1 MENLKSDDRS
11 SRPKRNKPPLRVRK
25 TGKTS
30 RREFLRS
37 AAALAVAH
45 PIITLVQKG
54 EAKRGV
60 RPVLV
65 YVGSY
70 SSPQGPEG
78 AVGHGQGIYL
88 LEMDPANGALR
99 QRDVFPNNANPA
111 WLAFDPSRTHL
122 YSANEISNYQGAASG
137 SVSAYSIDRT
147 TGGLTLLNT
156 ISSEGAGPAHVSVHP
171 SGKYVFVAN
180 YHGGTVAV
188 LPVRPDG
195 ELGAATDIK
204 HDTGTIGPSRA
215 TSAPPGSFAISGH
228 DKPHAHMVQAD
239 AAGKF
244 VFATDLGLDQIL
256 IWKFD
261 VDTGKLSPA
270 PQESVVLPPGDGPR
284 HFAFHP
290 NGRWFYSLQ
299 EEASTLVTFDYDSA
313 TGKLSP
319 KQTISTLP
327 KRFTGTNFTSEVLI
341 SPDARFLYAANRL
354 HDSIA
359 CFSIGGGGLLTFVGE
374 EWTRDDY
381 PRSFNIDPAGNY
393 LFSCNQRADAITA
406 YRVHRQTGALSFLGQ
421 YTPIGT
427 PAAIL
432 FLT

>member
-1 MENLKSDDRS
+1 MKRTKTNYRDSAQKH
-11 SRPKRNKPPLRVRK
+11 SRLLLRVREVR
-25 TGKTS
+25 KTS

-37 AAALAVAH
+37 AAAIAAAH
-45 PIITLVQKG
+45 PVFVLLQKG
-54 EAKRGV
+54 EAKRSFRGV
-60 RPVLV
+60 LA
-65 YVGSY
+65 YIGSY

-78 AVGHGQGIYL
+78 AAGHGQGIYL
-88 LEMDPANGALR
+88 LEMDPATGALQ
-99 QRDVFPNNANPA
+99 QRDVFPNDANPS

-137 SVSAYSIDRT
+137 SVSAYSIDRS
-147 TGGLTLLNT
+147 TGRLILLNT
-156 ISSEGAGPAHVSVHP
+156 VSSEGAGPAHLSVHP

-188 LPVRPDG
+188 LPVHTNG

-204 HDTGTIGPSRA
+204 HDTGTIGPARA

-244 VFATDLGLDQIL
+244 VFASDLGFDQIL
-256 IWKFD
+256 IWKFE
-261 VDTGKLSPA
+261 VDTGKLSPT
-270 PQESVVLPPGDGPR
+270 PQASVALPPGDGPR

-299 EEASTLVTFDYDSA
+299 EEASTLVTFDYDPT
-313 TGKLSP
+313 TGKLMP
-319 KQTISTLP
+319 KQTVSTLP
-327 KRFTGTNFTSEVLI
+327 KQFKGTNFTSEVLI

-359 CFSIGGGGLLTFVGE
+359 WFSIGRGGLLTLIGE
-374 EWTRDDY
+374 EWTRGDY

-393 LFSCNQRADAITA
+393 LYSCNQRADAITA
-406 YRVHRQTGALSFLGQ
+406 YQVHRQTGALAFLGQ
-421 YTPIGT
+421 YTAIGT

>member
-45 PIITLVQKG
+45 PIFALVQKG

-88 LEMDPANGALR
+88 LEMDPATGALR
-99 QRDVFPNNANPA
+99 QRDVFPNNANPS

-156 ISSEGAGPAHVSVHP
+156 ISSEGAGPAHLSVHP

-204 HDTGTIGPSRA
+204 HDTGTVGPSRA

-239 AAGKF
+239 TAGKF
-244 VFATDLGLDQIL
+244 VFASDLGLDQIL

-270 PQESVVLPPGDGPR
+270 PQAKCGAASR
-284 HFAFHP
+284 RWSSAF
-290 NGRWFYSLQ
+290 R
-299 EEASTLVTFDYDSA
+299 
-313 TGKLSP
+313 LSP
-319 KQTISTLP
+319 ERPLVLLAAGGSLHCGDVRLRLRNWKAVAETNHLHVAKTI
-327 KRFTGTNFTSEVLI
+327 
-341 SPDARFLYAANRL
+341 
-354 HDSIA
+354 
-359 CFSIGGGGLLTFVGE
+359 
-374 EWTRDDY
+374 
-381 PRSFNIDPAGNY
+381 
-393 LFSCNQRADAITA
+393 
-406 YRVHRQTGALSFLGQ
+406 HRHEFYFGSSHF
-421 YTPIGT
+421 P
-427 PAAIL
+427 
-432 FLT
+432 

>member
-1 MENLKSDDRS
+1 MKEAKPDHHDSAPPYS
-11 SRPKRNKPPLRVRK
+11 SALHPGS

-30 RREFLRS
+30 RREFLQG
-37 AAALAVAH
+37 AAAIAVAH
-45 PIITLVQKG
+45 PILSLLQKG
-54 EAKRGV
+54 EPHHGV
-60 RPVLV
+60 HAVLA

-88 LEMDPANGALR
+88 MEMDPATGALQ
-99 QRDVFPNNANPA
+99 QRDVFPSDSNPS

-122 YSANEISNYQGAASG
+122 YSANEISNYQGAVSG

-147 TGGLTLLNT
+147 TGRLTLLNT
-156 ISSEGAGPAHVSVHP
+156 VSSEGAGPAHLSVHP

-188 LPVRPDG
+188 LPVRSNG

-204 HDTGTIGPSRA
+204 HDIGTIGPAQA
-215 TSAPPGSFAISGH
+215 TSAPPGSFATSGH
-228 DKPHAHMVQAD
+228 DKPHAHMVQSD

-244 VFATDLGLDQIL
+244 VLASDLGLDQIF

-261 VDTGKLSPA
+261 MDTEKLLPA
-270 PQESVVLPPGDGPR
+270 SQPSVSLPRGDGPR
-284 HFAFHP
+284 HFTFHP

-299 EEASTLVTFDYDSA
+299 EEASTLVAFDYDPA
-313 TGKLSP
+313 TGTLTP

-327 KRFTGTNFTSEVLI
+327 KGFKGTNFTSEILI

-359 CFSIGGGGLLTFVGE
+359 WISISASGLLTLEGE
-374 EWTRDDY
+374 EWTRGDY
-381 PRSFNIDPAGNY
+381 PRSFKIDPAGNY
-393 LFSCNQRADAITA
+393 LYSCNQRADAITA
-406 YRVHRQTGALSFLGQ
+406 YRINRRIGALSFLSQ
-421 YTPIGT
+421 YTPVGT

-432 FLT
+432 FLS

>member
-1 MENLKSDDRS
+1 MKSGHRDVVS
-11 SRPKRNKPPLRVRK
+11 QNSTAALNVRK
-25 TGKTS
+25 IHKTS
-30 RREFLRS
+30 RREVLRS
-37 AAALAVAH
+37 AAAIAAAH
-45 PIITLVQKG
+45 PLFALFQKDK
-54 EAKRGV
+54 ANPTA
-60 RPVLV
+60 RPILA

-88 LEMDPANGALR
+88 LEMDPATGALR
-99 QRDVFPNNANPA
+99 QRDVFSNDANPS

-147 TGGLTLLNT
+147 TGRLMLLNT
-156 ISSEGAGPAHVSVHP
+156 VSSEGAGPAHLSVHP
-171 SGKYVFVAN
+171 SGKYVLVAN
-180 YHGGTVAV
+180 YHGGAVAV
-188 LPVRPDG
+188 LPVRPNG

-204 HDTGTIGPSRA
+204 HDNGTIGPSRA
-215 TSAPPGSFAISGH
+215 SSAPPGSFAISGH

-239 AAGKF
+239 SAGKV
-244 VFATDLGLDQIL
+244 VFASDLGLDQIL

-261 VDTGKLSPA
+261 VDTGKLSPT
-270 PQESVVLPPGDGPR
+270 PQASVPLPPGDGPR
-284 HFAFHP
+284 HFTFHP
-290 NGRWFYSLQ
+290 SGRWFYSLQ
-299 EEASTLVTFDYDSA
+299 EEASTLVTFDYDPA
-313 TGKLSP
+313 TGKLTP

-327 KRFTGTNFTSEVLI
+327 KGFKGTNFTSEVLI
-341 SPDARFLYAANRL
+341 SHDARFLYAANRL

-359 CFSIGGGGLLTFVGE
+359 WFSIGESGLLTIAGE
-374 EWTRDDY
+374 EWTRGDY
-381 PRSFNIDPAGNY
+381 PRSFNIDPSGNY
-393 LFSCNQRADAITA
+393 LYSCNQRADAITA
-406 YRVHRQTGALSFLGQ
+406 YRVNRHTGALSFLGQ